1 MRLKERAARV
11 LQEGLN
17 TYPGPAPIADQLVE
31 VLPGRHRDVEAA
43 IVREM
48 AEAGRTSSTESD
60 R

>member
-1 MRLKERAARV
+1 V